1 VAHSLDKIAEA
12 AGKGAV
18 SRGELTEQTPFNRR
32 LNSSGLP
39 FPIADIESRSGS
51 LIREVF
57 WNANEWMG
65 CGSFSG
71 SFRQGQVRKIDY
83 RLGELI
89 RVPLERI
96 VTGVGRWEAFF
107 AS

>member
-1 VAHSLDKIAEA
+1 MAHSLDKIAEA

-71 SFRQGQVRKIDY
+71 QVRKIDY

>member
-1 VAHSLDKIAEA
+1 MAHSLDKIAEA

-32 LNSSGLP
+32 LNLSGLP

-51 LIREVF
+51 VIREVF

-65 CGSFSG
+65 
-71 SFRQGQVRKIDY
+71 
-83 RLGELI
+83 
-89 RVPLERI
+89 
-96 VTGVGRWEAFF
+96 VGRFQEVSDKDRF
-107 AS
+107 ARSIIDSAN